1 MPRRSSR
8 SLSRFKFNCASL
20 LDLNFTW
27 PSLVFRGSRP
37 INQVAMAWGK
47 SKDENALPEE
57 VPHLRKEERPASLSE
72 PLPKQKLNK
81 DLQKILDQEDSW
93 FDQIYEGGY
102 VVSLSASLHLRL
114 GGTLDVTLHC
124 IAFHDI

>member
-1 MPRRSSR
+1 
-8 SLSRFKFNCASL
+8 
-20 LDLNFTW
+20 
-27 PSLVFRGSRP
+27 
-37 INQVAMAWGK
+37 MAWGK

-102 VVSLSASLHLRL
+102 VVSLSASPHLRL